1 MPARIA
7 PWHAIEKAAFKLGLG
22 EKVNRKLIY
31 QTFFGSINLLLKE
44 NKKASL
50 LAKNIAIKG
59 GTTEAGLQ
67 VFNNKKIL
75 QKTFNKVIKAAY
87 MKANKLGN

>member
-1 MPARIA
+1 MVSRKKKKERI
-7 PWHAIEKAAFKLGLG
+7 
-22 EKVNRKLIY
+22 
-31 QTFFGSINLLLKE
+31 LLMLLTE

-59 GTTEAGLQ
+59 GTTEAGLK
-67 VFNNKKIL
+67 VFNNKQIL

>member
-1 MPARIA
+1 MM
-7 PWHAIEKAAFKLGLG
+7 
-22 EKVNRKLIY
+22 
-31 QTFFGSINLLLKE
+31 LKE
-44 NKKASL
+44 NKPAYL